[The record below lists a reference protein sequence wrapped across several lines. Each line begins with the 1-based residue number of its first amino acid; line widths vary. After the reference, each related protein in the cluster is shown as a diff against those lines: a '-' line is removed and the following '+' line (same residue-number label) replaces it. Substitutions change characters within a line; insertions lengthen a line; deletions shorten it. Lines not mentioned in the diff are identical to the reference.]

1 MGVSFF
7 TTIDTSTFTINKLN
21 FSVWL
26 SQQTKLWVSVGMGAD
41 DWLGCHEKKSKAEVS
56 QSQVAGED

>member
-26 SQQTKLWVSVGMGAD
+26 SQQTKLWVSVGMGALHHLN
-41 DWLGCHEKKSKAEVS
+41 LGVR
-56 QSQVAGED
+56 